1 MKNEKK
7 ENNLDFSSFMNEILN
22 EPSRANEAYRKFH
35 NYSSLNQWH
44 AMASMEKLEPI
55 NTYKRWQEM
64 GRQVKKGAKAIALC
78 MPIIIDVKDDNGNKT
93 GEKKQFFVFKNN
105 WFKLSDTEGAEY
117 TEINTPPD
125 FNLNKM
131 FLALN
136 IKTKDFEMINGN
148 CQGYAIPTENIIA
161 INPLAVDKFK
171 TTIHEVAHCLLHS
184 NEAVQMMH
192 GDQLPKSIKEFEA
205 ESTAYLVKI
214 SLGIFDG
221 LEYSRDY
228 IKGWL
233 ESQKHELKEINF
245 KRVLGAVNKILNA
258 GTK

>member
-1 MKNEKK
+1 MTK
-7 ENNLDFSSFMNEILN
+7 NNLLDFNNFMNEILN
-22 EPSRANEAYRKFH
+22 EPSRACEAYNRFH
-35 NYSSLNQWH
+35 KYSTLNQWH
-44 AMASMEKLEPI
+44 AMAAMDKLEPI

-64 GRQVKKGAKAIALC
+64 GRQVKKGAKSIALC
-78 MPIIIDVKDDNGNKT
+78 MPVVVDVKDENGDKT

-117 TEINTPPD
+117 TEINTPPA
-125 FNLNKM
+125 FNLDKM
-131 FLALN
+131 FLNLN
-136 IKTKDFEMINGN
+136 IKIKDFEMINGN
-148 CQGYAIPTENIIA
+148 CQGYAIPTENTIA
-161 INPLAVDKFK
+161 INPLAADKFK

-192 GDQLPKSIKEFEA
+192 GDTLPKSIKEFEA
-205 ESTAYLVKI
+205 ESTAYLVKV
-214 SLGIFDG
+214 SLGVFEG

-228 IKGWL
+228 IKYWL
-233 ESQKHELKEINF
+233 EGQKQELKEINF

>member
-1 MKNEKK
+1 MTNKNLL
-7 ENNLDFSSFMNEILN
+7 NFNAFMSEILN
-22 EPSRANEAYRKFH
+22 EPSRANEAYKKFH

-44 AMASMEKLEPI
+44 AMTQMDKLEPI

-64 GRQVKKGAKAIALC
+64 GRQVKKGAKAVALC
-78 MPIIIDVKDDNGNKT
+78 MPVLIDVKDENGDKT
-93 GEKKQFFVFKNN
+93 GEKKQFYIFKNN

-131 FLALN
+131 LLALN
-136 IKTKDFEMINGN
+136 IKTKDFERINGN

-184 NEAVQMMH
+184 KESVQMMH
-192 GDQLPKSIKEFEA
+192 GDTLPESIQEFEA
-205 ESTAYLVKI
+205 ESTAYLVKV
-214 SLGIFDG
+214 SLGVFEG
-221 LEYSRDY
+221 LEYSRAY
-228 IKGWL
+228 IKNWL
-233 ESQKHELKEINF
+233 NSGKNELKEINF
-245 KRVLGAVNKILNA
+245 KRVLGAVNKIINA